1 MVVKFEVSILTM
13 EPAEK
18 GIDTAAE
25 VKSSS
30 SPSYCSPLA
39 IASSAKTGSFL
50 GAFSFI
56 TGSLLAGRVSSAAS
70 TALSS
75 SATSLRATSSLKVG
89 SFLSG
94 LASCLGSLAE
104 LSSVSSAASSF
115 ASSTDSSLA
124 SSADSSLASS
134 AESSLASSTDSSLAS
149 SLDSTAGLPAAPSSV
164 DALLS

>member
-1 MVVKFEVSILTM
+1 MLTM

-39 IASSAKTGSFL
+39 IASFAKAGSFL

-56 TGSLLAGRVSSAAS
+56 TGSLLAGRASSAAS

-75 SATSLRATSSLKVG
+75 SATSSLKVG

-104 LSSVSSAASSF
+104 LSSVSSAESSF
-115 ASSTDSSLA
+115 ASST
-124 SSADSSLASS
+124 DSSLASS